1 MSKPGPK
8 KAARQQKK
16 HNQRLQRRKNRAFNQ
31 HIPVAGSGIEPVHG
45 EIIGAPTA
53 GASWLGQRIA
63 SLVRR
68 RALHRGAGAQ

>member
-16 HNQRLQRRKNRAFNQ
+16 HNERLLRRKNRALNQ
-31 HIPVAGSGIEPVHG
+31 RSPVAGYGAEPVHG
-45 EIIGAPTA
+45 ELVGAPTA

-68 RALHRGAGAQ
+68 RG